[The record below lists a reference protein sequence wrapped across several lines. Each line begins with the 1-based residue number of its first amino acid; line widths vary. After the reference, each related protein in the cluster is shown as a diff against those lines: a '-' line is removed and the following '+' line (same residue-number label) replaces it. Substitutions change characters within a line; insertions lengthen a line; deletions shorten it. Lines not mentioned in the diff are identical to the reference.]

1 MNRVLRVLL
10 IFICFELGVLLMILP
25 WSAFWERNF
34 FLERWPWLIP
44 ILLNPFLRGA
54 VSGLGL
60 LDIGIAAGMVR
71 RRAPDDAVASHN

>member
-1 MNRVLRVLL
+1 MNRVLHVLL
-10 IFICFELGVLLMILP
+10 IFLVFELGVLLMILP

-34 FLERWPWLIP
+34 FLNSYPALIP

-60 LDIGIAAGMVR
+60 LDVGIAAGMVR
-71 RRAPDDAVASHN
+71 RRVPSAVA